1 MFISKIFFFHG
12 KLKLYSDKIVNVIKG
27 FSYFMEMKTNN
38 SLNGLN
44 VLIDELVELGLG
56 LSSSQDLAGAELDPE

>member
-1 MFISKIFFFHG
+1 
-12 KLKLYSDKIVNVIKG
+12 
-27 FSYFMEMKTNN
+27 MEMKTNN